1 MLAFDLYLD
10 TGLQLLDRFRRH
22 VSLGILVC
30 GQLFRR
36 CFEYRLAKK
45 SFANYP
51 EVIFHLKR
59 LRSHVFY
66 VLRRCCLL
74 GGKSGGRARFWGRQP
89 GEKGKNKAEGD
100 GGGGEGQLWALDG
113 FKCLE

>member
-36 CFEYRLAKK
+36 YFEYRLAKK
-45 SFANYP
+45 SFANHP

-74 GGKSGGRARFWGRQP
+74 GGKSGGRAIFGRRQP
-89 GEKGKNKAEGD
+89 GEKGKSNAEENGRND
-100 GGGGEGQLWALDG
+100 DDQLAALER
-113 FKCLE
+113 FKY